1 MTRTLTPDALR
12 HALSVHKR
20 VEVPALPGRTNHI
33 RAGVLVPLC
42 FDDPLEVIL
51 TQRAANLRLHAGE
64 VCFPGGRPEE
74 HDLDLEATALRE
86 AKEEIALSGA
96 VVLGRLSSIP
106 VYTSDHRLEPFV
118 STLGTA
124 ALRPA
129 AGEVARIWRMN
140 VEQTLRLPHF
150 DAIPWEEGHMKHLS
164 PVFHIEDA
172 LVFGATAYVLYE
184 LLGLIAPLLDLHL
197 PESVAGSLRW
207 QDVLHSQGRS

>member
-1 MTRTLTPDALR
+1 MARTLTPDALR
-12 HALSVHKR
+12 HALSAHGH
-20 VEVPALPGRTNHI
+20 VEVPALPGRSNHI
-33 RAGVLVPLC
+33 RAGVLVPVS
-42 FDDPLEVIL
+42 FGGDLEVIL
-51 TQRAANLRLHAGE
+51 TQRAANLRQHAGE

-74 HDLDLEATALRE
+74 QDLSLEATALRE

-96 VVLGRLSSIP
+96 EVLGRLSSIP

-124 ALRPA
+124 PLRPA
-129 AGEVARIWRMN
+129 PGEVARILKLN
-140 VEQTLRLPHF
+140 VEQTLRLPHL
-150 DAIPWEEGHMKHLS
+150 DSIPWEEGHMKHLS

-197 PESVAGSLRW
+197 PKSVAGSLRW
-207 QDVLHSQGRS
+207 QDVLHFRGRS